1 MAPVA
6 DAIGVMSTT
15 NWITVLPLA
24 MFLGLPACK
33 TQPVPD
39 APTPMPMA
47 MPMGETKAPTL
58 ETRTTVSF
66 EPTATTFV
74 QTDWLVDQV
83 VAGPNAQNR
92 VRIALV
98 YSVEFGNELLAE
110 ECVRANWVAA
120 CEIAHAL
127 AADPSSVGGRPE
139 TPQQFQLW
147 ESQLRQRF
155 TDTLFPCH
163 NGRPLATVSAIVH
176 RVLPAN

>member
-1 MAPVA
+1 
-6 DAIGVMSTT
+6 MSTT

-24 MFLGLPACK
+24 MFLGLAACK
-33 TQPVPD
+33 APPV
-39 APTPMPMA
+39 ANEAQLVPMPM
-47 MPMGETKAPTL
+47 PLGETKATTAA
-58 ETRTTVSF
+58 TRATVSF

-83 VAGPNAQNR
+83 VAGPNTQNR

-98 YSVEFGNELLAE
+98 YSVDYGNELLAE

-120 CEIAHAL
+120 CEIARAL
-127 AADPSSVGGRPE
+127 AADPTSVGGRPQ

-155 TDTLFPCH
+155 TDTLFPCQD
-163 NGRPLATVSAIVH
+163 GRPLANVSAIVH